1 MSASKALL
9 VTAVAVA
16 GIASSAVTAQTSLKI
31 GVISVARL
39 VEQSPQLES
48 VQKKLEDEFGPRQR
62 DITAMQTRLRGQQDT
77 FTKDAPVMGEEERLT
92 LERQIRDGQRE
103 LQRTE
108 NEYLEDLN
116 LRRNEELG
124 KLQREVLMKAQEYA
138 RAQKFDLL
146 LADQSVIFGSTAVD
160 VTEAVLAILK
170 PGGAAAPAAAPPAAP
185 RSREGQPRRP
195 SGDRWPRP

>member
-1 MSASKALL
+1 MIASKVWLLAAFAL
-9 VTAVAVA
+9 A
-16 GIASSAVTAQTSLKI
+16 GIASSAATAQTNLKI

-62 DITAMQTRLRGQQDT
+62 DITAMQTKLRTQQET
-77 FTKDAPVMGEEERLT
+77 FQRDAPVMGEAERLN
-92 LERQIRDGQRE
+92 LERQIRDAQRE
-103 LQRTE
+103 LERTQ
-108 NEYLEDLN
+108 NVYLEDLN

-124 KLQREVLMKAQEYA
+124 TLQREVLQKAQEYA

-170 PGGAAAPAAAPPAAP
+170 PSGSAPAPARGSAPAPATPPPA
-185 RSREGQPRRP
+185 RGR
-195 SGDRWPRP
+195 

>member
-1 MSASKALL
+1 MIVSKVWLLAAFAL
-9 VTAVAVA
+9 A
-16 GIASSAVTAQTSLKI
+16 GIASSAATAQTNLKI

-62 DITAMQTRLRGQQDT
+62 DITAMQTKLRTQQET
-77 FTKDAPVMGEEERLT
+77 FQRDAPVMGEAERLN
-92 LERQIRDGQRE
+92 LERQIRDAQRE
-103 LQRTE
+103 LERTQ
-108 NEYLEDLN
+108 NVYLEDLN

-124 KLQREVLMKAQEYA
+124 TLQREVLQKAQEYA

-170 PGGAAAPAAAPPAAP
+170 PSGSAPAPARGSAPAPATPPPA
-185 RSREGQPRRP
+185 RGR
-195 SGDRWPRP
+195 

>member
-1 MSASKALL
+1 MIASKVWL
-9 VTAVAVA
+9 VTAVAA
-16 GIASSAVTAQTSLKI
+16 AALATSAATAQTNIKI

-48 VQKKLEDEFGPRQR
+48 VQKKLEEEFGPRQR
-62 DITAMQTRLRGQQDT
+62 DITAMQTRLRGQQET
-77 FTKDAPVMGEEERLT
+77 FQRDAPVMGEEERLT

-124 KLQREVLMKAQEYA
+124 KLQREVLQKAQEYA

-170 PGGAAAPAAAPPAAP
+170 PSGAAPAAPPAG
-185 RSREGQPRRP
+185 R
-195 SGDRWPRP
+195 

>member
-1 MSASKALL
+1 MIVSKAWLAA
-9 VTAVAVA
+9 AVAIA
-16 GIASSAVTAQTSLKI
+16 GTASSAATAQTNLKI

-39 VEQSPQLES
+39 VEQSPQLEAT
-48 VQKKLEDEFGPRQR
+48 QKKLEEEFGPRQR
-62 DITAMQTRLRGQQDT
+62 DLAAMEQKLRTQSET
-77 FTKDAPVMGEEERLT
+77 FQRDAPVMGEAERLN

-103 LQRTE
+103 FQRTQ
-108 NEYLEDLN
+108 NELVEDFN

-124 KLQREVLMKAQEYA
+124 TLQRDVLQKAQEYA

-170 PGGAAAPAAAPPAAP
+170 PAAAA
-185 RSREGQPRRP
+185 RP
-195 SGDRWPRP
+195 